1 MTGSRMKVRILALC
15 LGACG
20 ALSAHAQQ
28 KLEWVTIPPVTNAPG
43 VSPGV
48 SSGGG
53 PVNAPEPEAAQVRPA
68 EPKQRSRIHTE
79 LAAAYYQAGSM
90 AVALEETR
98 IALEADPENVQAL
111 SVRGLVHAQL
121 KENAKAEEDFQRA
134 LRIAPK
140 NPDVNNNY
148 GWFLCDIGQPRQ
160 SIQYF
165 LNALKDPLYE
175 TPAVAYANAGN
186 CAMKAGDLDGAQ
198 NYLLEALRLSRDSA
212 PAIRY
217 KLAELFYQRGNLDEA
232 KVYLGEAIKAMEPPS
247 AEALWLAIRLE
258 RKLGNKAGEGNYA
271 SQLRGRYPTSREYQ
285 AFLKGN
291 FE

>member
-1 MTGSRMKVRILALC
+1 MTGSRMKTRILGLC
-15 LGACG
+15 LGACC
-20 ALSAHAQQ
+20 ALPAHAQQ
-28 KLEWVTIPPVTNAPG
+28 KFDWVTIPPVTNTG
-43 VSPGV
+43 VNP
-48 SSGGG
+48 GGG
-53 PVNAPEPEAAQVRPA
+53 AGGGAVTIQEPETSQARPVD
-68 EPKQRSRIHTE
+68 PKYRAKIHTE
-79 LAAAYYQAGSM
+79 LAAAYYQAGNM

-98 IALEADPENVQAL
+98 IALEADPESVQAL

-121 KENAKAEEDFQRA
+121 KENAKAEDDFRRA
-134 LRIAPK
+134 LKIAPK

-175 TPAVAYANAGN
+175 TPEVAYANAGS

-198 NYLLEALRLSRDSA
+198 NYLLEALRLSRNSA
-212 PAIRY
+212 PATRY
-217 KLAELFYQRGNLDEA
+217 KLAELLYQRGNLDEA

-247 AEALWLAIRLE
+247 AEALWLAVRLE

-271 SQLRGRYPTSREYQ
+271 SQLRGRYPTSKEYQ

>member
-1 MTGSRMKVRILALC
+1 MSGSRMKMRILAFC
-15 LGACG
+15 LGTCC

-28 KLEWVTIPPVTNAPG
+28 KFDWVTIPPVTNTGTSPG
-43 VSPGV
+43 VSPG
-48 SSGGG
+48 GG
-53 PVNAPEPEAAQVRPA
+53 ATTIQEPETSQTKPVD
-68 EPKQRSRIHTE
+68 PKYRAKIHTE
-79 LAAAYYQAGSM
+79 LAAAYYQAGNM

-98 IALEADPENVQAL
+98 IALEADPESVQAL
-111 SVRGLVHAQL
+111 SVRGLIHAQL
-121 KENAKAEEDFQRA
+121 KENAKAEDDFRRA
-134 LRIAPK
+134 LKIAPK

-175 TPAVAYANAGN
+175 TPEVAYANAGS

-198 NYLLEALRLSRDSA
+198 NYLLEALRLSRNPA
-212 PAIRY
+212 PATRY

-247 AEALWLAIRLE
+247 AEALWLAVRLE

-271 SQLRGRYPTSREYQ
+271 SQLRGRYPTSKEYQ

>member
-1 MTGSRMKVRILALC
+1 MTGSRMNNRILAFC
-15 LGACG
+15 LGACC
-20 ALSAHAQQ
+20 ALFAHAQQ
-28 KLEWVTIPPVTNAPG
+28 KFDWVTIPPVTTPG
-43 VSPGV
+43 VNP
-48 SSGGG
+48 GGG
-53 PVNAPEPEAAQVRPA
+53 AGGGAVTIQEPETSQARPVD
-68 EPKQRSRIHTE
+68 PKYRAKIHTE
-79 LAAAYYQAGSM
+79 LAAAYYQAGNM
-90 AVALEETR
+90 AVALDETR
-98 IALEADPENVQAL
+98 IALEADPESVQAL

-121 KENAKAEEDFQRA
+121 KENAKAEDDFRRA
-134 LRIAPK
+134 LKIAPK

-148 GWFLCDIGQPRQ
+148 GWFLCEIGQPRQ

-175 TPAVAYANAGN
+175 TPEVAYANAGS

-198 NYLLEALRLSRDSA
+198 NYLLEALRLSRNSA
-212 PAIRY
+212 PATRY
-217 KLAELFYQRGNLDEA
+217 KLAELLYQRGNLDEA

-247 AEALWLAIRLE
+247 AEALWLAVRLD

-271 SQLRGRYPTSREYQ
+271 SQLRGRYPTSKEYQ

>member
-1 MTGSRMKVRILALC
+1 MTGSRMKTRILGFC
-15 LGACG
+15 LGACC

-28 KLEWVTIPPVTNAPG
+28 KFDWVTIPPVTNTG
-43 VSPGV
+43 VNP
-48 SSGGG
+48 GGG
-53 PVNAPEPEAAQVRPA
+53 AGGGAVTIQEPETSQARPVD
-68 EPKQRSRIHTE
+68 PKYRAKIHTE
-79 LAAAYYQAGSM
+79 LAAAYYQAGNM

-98 IALEADPENVQAL
+98 IALEADPESVQAL

-121 KENAKAEEDFQRA
+121 KENAKAEDDFRRA
-134 LRIAPK
+134 LKIAPK

-175 TPAVAYANAGN
+175 TPEVAYANAGS

-198 NYLLEALRLSRDSA
+198 NYLLEALRLSRTSA
-212 PAIRY
+212 PATRY
-217 KLAELFYQRGNLDEA
+217 KLAELLYQRGNLDEA

-247 AEALWLAIRLE
+247 AEALWLAVRLE

-271 SQLRGRYPTSREYQ
+271 SQLRGRYPTSKEYQ

>member
-1 MTGSRMKVRILALC
+1 MTGSRMKTWISGCC
-15 LGACG
+15 LGACC

-28 KLEWVTIPPVTNAPG
+28 KLEWVTIPPVTNTPG
-43 VSPGV
+43 VSTGV
-48 SSGGG
+48 GTGGG
-53 PVNAPEPEAAQVRPA
+53 AVTIQEPETSQVKPA
-68 EPKQRSRIHTE
+68 DPKYRSKIHTE
-79 LAAAYYQAGSM
+79 LAAAYYQAGNM
-90 AVALEETR
+90 AVALDETR

-111 SVRGLVHAQL
+111 SMRGLVHAQL
-121 KENAKAEEDFQRA
+121 KENAKAEDDFRRA
-134 LRIAPK
+134 LKIAPN

-175 TPAVAYANAGN
+175 TPEVAYANAGN
-186 CAMKAGDLDGAQ
+186 CAMKAGDLDGAL
-198 NYLLEALRLSRDSA
+198 NYLLESLRLSKNAA
-212 PAIRY
+212 PATRQ
-217 KLAELFYQRGNLDEA
+217 KLAELLYLRGNLDEA

-247 AEALWLAIRLE
+247 AEALWLAVRLE

-271 SQLRGRYPTSREYQ
+271 SQLRGRYPTSKEYQ

>member
-1 MTGSRMKVRILALC
+1 MTGSRMKTRILGLC
-15 LGACG
+15 LGACCT
-20 ALSAHAQQ
+20 LSAYAQQ
-28 KLEWVTIPPVTNAPG
+28 KFDWVTIPPVTNTG

-48 SSGGG
+48 NPGGG
-53 PVNAPEPEAAQVRPA
+53 ATTVQEPETSQARPVD
-68 EPKQRSRIHTE
+68 PKYRAKIHTE
-79 LAAAYYQAGSM
+79 LAAAYYQAGNM

-98 IALEADPENVQAL
+98 IALEADPESVQAL

-121 KENAKAEEDFQRA
+121 KENAKAEDDFRRA
-134 LRIAPK
+134 LKIAPK

-175 TPAVAYANAGN
+175 TPEVAYANAGS

-198 NYLLEALRLSRDSA
+198 NYLLEALRLSRNSA
-212 PAIRY
+212 PATRY
-217 KLAELFYQRGNLDEA
+217 KLAELLYQRGNLDEA

-247 AEALWLAIRLE
+247 AEALWLAVRLE

-271 SQLRGRYPTSREYQ
+271 SQLRGRYPTSKEYQ

>member
-1 MTGSRMKVRILALC
+1 MSGSRMNKRILAFC
-15 LGACG
+15 LGACC
-20 ALSAHAQQ
+20 ALSVHAQQ
-28 KLEWVTIPPVTNAPG
+28 KFDWVTIPPVMNPG
-43 VSPGV
+43 ASP
-48 SSGGG
+48 GGG
-53 PVNAPEPEAAQVRPA
+53 PVTIQEPETSQARPVD
-68 EPKQRSRIHTE
+68 PKYRAKIHTE
-79 LAAAYYQAGSM
+79 LAAAYYQAGNM

-98 IALEADPENVQAL
+98 IALEADPESVQAL

-121 KENAKAEEDFQRA
+121 KENAKAEDDFRRA
-134 LRIAPK
+134 LKIAPK

-148 GWFLCDIGQPRQ
+148 GWFLCEIGQPRQ

-175 TPAVAYANAGN
+175 TPEVAYANAGS

-198 NYLLEALRLSRDSA
+198 NYLLEALRLSRNSA
-212 PAIRY
+212 PATRY
-217 KLAELFYQRGNLDEA
+217 KLAELLYQRGNLDEA

-247 AEALWLAIRLE
+247 AEALWLAVRLD

-271 SQLRGRYPTSREYQ
+271 SQLRGRYPTSKEYQ

>member
-1 MTGSRMKVRILALC
+1 MSGSRMKMRILAFC
-15 LGACG
+15 LGTCC
-20 ALSAHAQQ
+20 ALAAHAQQ
-28 KLEWVTIPPVTNAPG
+28 KFDWVTIPPVTNTGTSPG
-43 VSPGV
+43 VSPG
-48 SSGGG
+48 GG
-53 PVNAPEPEAAQVRPA
+53 ATTIQEPETSQAKPVD
-68 EPKQRSRIHTE
+68 PKYRAKIHTE
-79 LAAAYYQAGSM
+79 LAAAYYQAGNM

-98 IALEADPENVQAL
+98 IALEADPESVQAL
-111 SVRGLVHAQL
+111 SVRGLVHARL
-121 KENAKAEEDFQRA
+121 KENAKAEDDFQRA
-134 LRIAPK
+134 LKIAPK

-175 TPAVAYANAGN
+175 TPEVAYANAGS

-198 NYLLEALRLSRDSA
+198 NYLLEALRLSRNPA
-212 PAIRY
+212 PATRY

-247 AEALWLAIRLE
+247 AEALWLAVRLE

-271 SQLRGRYPTSREYQ
+271 SQLRGRYPTSKEYQ

>member
-1 MTGSRMKVRILALC
+1 MTGSRMNNRILAFC
-15 LGACG
+15 LGACC
-20 ALSAHAQQ
+20 ALFAHAQQ
-28 KLEWVTIPPVTNAPG
+28 KFDWVTIPPVTNPG
-43 VSPGV
+43 VNP
-48 SSGGG
+48 GGG
-53 PVNAPEPEAAQVRPA
+53 AGGGAVTIQEPETSQARPVD
-68 EPKQRSRIHTE
+68 PKYRAKIHTE
-79 LAAAYYQAGSM
+79 LAAAYYQAGNM

-98 IALEADPENVQAL
+98 IALEADPESVQAL

-121 KENAKAEEDFQRA
+121 KENAKAEDDFRRA
-134 LRIAPK
+134 LKIAPK

-175 TPAVAYANAGN
+175 TPEVAYANAGS

-198 NYLLEALRLSRDSA
+198 NYLLEALRLSRNSA
-212 PAIRY
+212 PATRY
-217 KLAELFYQRGNLDEA
+217 KLAELLYQRGNLDEA

-247 AEALWLAIRLE
+247 AEALWLAVRLE

-271 SQLRGRYPTSREYQ
+271 SQLRGRYPTSKEYQ

>member
-1 MTGSRMKVRILALC
+1 MTGSRMKSRILGLC
-15 LGACG
+15 LGACC

-28 KLEWVTIPPVTNAPG
+28 KFDWVTIPPVTNTG
-43 VSPGV
+43 VNP
-48 SSGGG
+48 GGG
-53 PVNAPEPEAAQVRPA
+53 AGGGAVTIQEPETSQARPVD
-68 EPKQRSRIHTE
+68 PKYRAKIHTE
-79 LAAAYYQAGSM
+79 LAAAYYQAGNM
-90 AVALEETR
+90 AVALDETR
-98 IALEADPENVQAL
+98 IALEADPESVQAL

-121 KENAKAEEDFQRA
+121 KENAKAEDDFRRA
-134 LRIAPK
+134 LKIAPK

-175 TPAVAYANAGN
+175 TPEVAYANAGS

-198 NYLLEALRLSRDSA
+198 NYLLEALRLSRNSA

-217 KLAELFYQRGNLDEA
+217 KLAELLYQRGNLDEA

-247 AEALWLAIRLE
+247 AEALWLAVRVE

-271 SQLRGRYPTSREYQ
+271 SQLRGRYPTSKEYQ
-285 AFLKGN
+285 SFLKGN

>member
-1 MTGSRMKVRILALC
+1 MTGSRMKTRILGLC
-15 LGACG
+15 LGACCT
-20 ALSAHAQQ
+20 LSAYAQQ
-28 KLEWVTIPPVTNAPG
+28 KFDWVTIPPVTNTG

-48 SSGGG
+48 NPGGG
-53 PVNAPEPEAAQVRPA
+53 ATTVQEPETSQARPVD
-68 EPKQRSRIHTE
+68 PKYRAKIHTE
-79 LAAAYYQAGSM
+79 LAAAYYQAGNM
-90 AVALEETR
+90 AVALDETR
-98 IALEADPENVQAL
+98 IALEADPESVQAL

-121 KENAKAEEDFQRA
+121 KENAKAEDDFRRA
-134 LRIAPK
+134 LKIAPK

-175 TPAVAYANAGN
+175 TPEVAYANAGS

-198 NYLLEALRLSRDSA
+198 NYLLEALRLSRNSA
-212 PAIRY
+212 PATRY
-217 KLAELFYQRGNLDEA
+217 KLAELLYQRGNLDEA

-247 AEALWLAIRLE
+247 AEALWLAVRLE

-271 SQLRGRYPTSREYQ
+271 SQLRGRYPTSKEYQ